1 MQNSKE
7 VITMEEINKN
17 VDTELDIDAL
27 DEASGGVNIIDEVK
41 NLINNRITPEET
53 NAYCKHCGQK
63 VSFVRNERKM
73 GANVSI
79 FVCRNRN
86 CIVFGRE
93 RDNLQVE
100 WKK

>member
-1 MQNSKE
+1 MTDLNHNE
-7 VITMEEINKN
+7 DM
-17 VDTELDIDAL
+17 ELDLEAL
-27 DEASGGVNIIDEVK
+27 GEVSGGTIIDEVK
-41 NLINNRITPEET
+41 KKLIGRVAADDH

-79 FVCRNRN
+79 FVCNNRN

-93 RDNLQVE
+93 RDNLQVKWE
-100 WKK
+100 NK